1 MVHSPEQQNEG
12 LEERTGIY
20 PIEDPAR
27 NGQSDCDALE
37 KIHKEI
43 LRYLEQGYTKRQAAD
58 AMVMSVHTL
67 DGHLRDIYR
76 IINVHTMTAAVAKA
90 IREKMI

>member
-1 MVHSPEQQNEG
+1 MVHSQEQQTDSFIQGN
-12 LEERTGIY
+12 GIQS
-20 PIEDPAR
+20 IGDPVHNR
-27 NGQSDCDALE
+27 QCNSDALE

-76 IINVHTMTAAVAKA
+76 IINVHSMTAAVAKA
-90 IREKMI
+90 IREKII